1 MVMLRNRMLEM
12 KMFYLND
19 ETITNRIDTMMI
31 MVENRMI
38 EEEIFF

>member
-19 ETITNRIDTMMI
+19 ETITNRIDT
-31 MVENRMI
+31 RMI